1 MRRKLLRIS
10 AMILAV
16 YMALTGSITAFAG
29 EQAKEEKGEII
40 RQKEERTTEKEA
52 EDKKAEEEKVEE
64 KRRKKRKQK
73 KRKQKKKEPKKRT
86 QKIKM
91 RGKKRESRRKL
102 FILGLTTVMFLKG

>member
-52 EDKKAEEEKVEE
+52 EDKKAEEEKVKGGRKES
-64 KRRKKRKQK
+64 RRNENT
-73 KRKQKKKEPKKRT
+73 KKKEPKKRT

>member
-1 MRRKLLRIS
+1 MRRKLLRTF

-16 YMALTGSITAFAG
+16 YMALTGSMTAFAG

-52 EDKKAEEEKVEE
+52 EEEKAEE
-64 KRRKKRKQK
+64 KK
-73 KRKQKKKEPKKRT
+73 
-86 QKIKM
+86 

>member
-16 YMALTGSITAFAG
+16 YMALTGSMTAFAG

-52 EDKKAEEEKVEE
+52 EDDKA
-64 KRRKKRKQK
+64 
-73 KRKQKKKEPKKRT
+73 
-86 QKIKM
+86 
-91 RGKKRESRRKL
+91 
-102 FILGLTTVMFLKG
+102 

>member
-16 YMALTGSITAFAG
+16 YMALTGSMTAFAG

-52 EDKKAEEEKVEE
+52 EEEKAEEKKAEEKKAEE
-64 KRRKKRKQK
+64 TKTSTALCCLL
-73 KRKQKKKEPKKRT
+73 PNH
-86 QKIKM
+86 
-91 RGKKRESRRKL
+91 L
-102 FILGLTTVMFLKG
+102 LL